1 MTLYEKLNTP
11 QQSAVE
17 HVEGPLLVLA
27 GAGSGKTRVVTFRV
41 ARLLEL
47 GVPASEILAVTF
59 TNKAAE
65 EMRRRILHLT
75 HKSILAST
83 FHSLCARILRE
94 SIHALGY
101 SKDFAIYDDDESE
114 KALKTCLATL
124 NLQEE
129 KGALKQFRSEIS
141 SAKNSLIF
149 PDEVKDLRFQ
159 RVYQAYQSTLKEFNA
174 LDFDDLLCKTV
185 ELFRAFPDI
194 LQMYQDRFRFILID
208 EYQDTNAAQYAI
220 VKMLA
225 GKHNNVFAVGDPDQS
240 IYSWRGANIHN
251 ILNFETDF
259 SGAIVVAL
267 EQNYRSRTNIL
278 EAANALIAHNE
289 SRYKKNLWSN
299 RGSGDPIVF
308 FLADNDR
315 TEADFVIRQIHKL
328 HRDQQ
333 IPLKE
338 CVIFYRTNF
347 QSRLFEDHLLRERMP
362 YIIVGGLS
370 FYQRREIKDVLAML
384 RMVISSS
391 DFLAF
396 TRTIN
401 LPKRGWGEATLSKL
415 RDFASDT
422 GRDVFTAAKAA
433 AADPALFKHS
443 AKQGAGLKEYVSAI
457 EQLREMHRRNSP
469 LHELISEALRRLR
482 YLDYLK
488 EDPESYEERH
498 ENVEELIS
506 KAAEWEQEIEHP
518 SLIAFLEEL
527 SLKSSADEKDPSLDS
542 IRLMTFH
549 HGKGLEFSAVFMVG
563 MEEELFPHANIRD
576 NPESLEEERRL
587 CYVGMTRA
595 KDYLFLSASR
605 SRFLWGMPRVMRPSR
620 FLQEIPSSYL
630 QTYRTPSYTE
640 SEEAAGPE
648 ESEGFSI
655 GDAVVHKDFGT
666 GIVQKS
672 YNTSLGLTYDVY
684 FPHSRTTRS
693 LVAKFAK
700 LAKTTLQ
707 DH

>member
-1 MTLYEKLNTP
+1 MNLTEQLNP
-11 QQSAVE
+11 QQQTAVE

-41 ARLLEL
+41 AHLLEL

-75 HKSILAST
+75 HKSILACT

-94 SIHALGY
+94 SISALGF
-101 SKDFAIYDDDESE
+101 SKDFAIYDEEESE
-114 KALKTCLATL
+114 KVLKTCLAAL

-129 KGALKQFRSEIS
+129 KGALRQYRSEIS
-141 SAKNSLIF
+141 SAKNALI
-149 PDEVKDLRFQ
+149 PPEKIADQLLQK
-159 RVYQAYQSTLKEFNA
+159 AYQLYVAALKEFNA
-174 LDFDDLLCKTV
+174 LDFDDLLFKTV
-185 ELFRAFPDI
+185 ELFQTFPDI
-194 LQMYQDRFRFILID
+194 LNMYQNRFRFILID

-225 GKHNNVFAVGDPDQS
+225 SLHNNVFAVGDPDQS
-240 IYSWRGANIHN
+240 IYSWRGADIHN
-251 ILNFETDF
+251 ILNFESDF
-259 SGAIVVAL
+259 TGAIVVAL

-278 EAANALIAHNE
+278 EAANALIGHNQ
-289 SRYKKNLWSN
+289 SRYKKNLWSD
-299 RGSGDPIVF
+299 RGEGDPIIVF
-308 FLADNDR
+308 VSDNDR
-315 TEADFVIRQIHKL
+315 GEADFVVRRIQKMASEKH
-328 HRDQQ
+328 

-347 QSRLFEDHLLRERMP
+347 QSRLFEDHLLRERVP
-362 YIIVGGLS
+362 YVIVGGLS
-370 FYQRREIKDVLAML
+370 FYQRREIKDVLAWL
-384 RMVISSS
+384 RMVVSSS

-396 TRTIN
+396 TRSIN
-401 LPKRGWGEATLSKL
+401 LPKRGFGEATLSKL
-415 RDFASDT
+415 RECASSCMSDI
-422 GRDVFTAAKAA
+422 FTTCQNIVKGSVS
-433 AADPALFKHS
+433 FKLS
-443 AKQGAGLKEYVSAI
+443 AKQAQGLKEYVSI
-457 EQLREMHRRNSP
+457 VVDLREMHQRSAP
-469 LHELISEALRRLR
+469 LHTLLSEALRRSR

-488 EDPESYEERH
+488 EDPETCEERH
-498 ENVEELIS
+498 ENVEELVS
-506 KAAEWEQEIEHP
+506 KAAEWEQEVEHP

-527 SLKSSADEKDPSLDS
+527 SLKSTADEKDPSLDS

-595 KDYLFLSASR
+595 KDHLFLTASR
-605 SRFLWGMPRVMRPSR
+605 SRFLWGMPRMMRPSR
-620 FLQEIPSSYL
+620 FLKEIPSSYL
-630 QTYRTPSYTE
+630 QTYQHPSFEDEPRT
-640 SEEAAGPE
+640 EENGDFAV
-648 ESEGFSI
+648 
-655 GDAVVHKDFGT
+655 GDAVLHRDFGT

-672 YNTSLGLTYDVY
+672 YTTSLGLAYDVY
-684 FPHSRTTRS
+684 FPKTRTTRS

-700 LAKTTLQ
+700 LSKTVLP
-707 DH
+707 DV